1 MFRKNHHL
9 SEGPTA
15 QGQRTVA
22 FDWGFTAVSLT
33 AQQRLVIWRVMISLK
48 LIKIS
53 FSEYN
58 IFLNH
63 KNTQQFLKTM
73 ATDWLQ
79 DLLWVPRCG
88 GWVYLLREWTKVKIQ
103 VLRSAFP
110 HATKYPEIKFSLT
123 LAITT
128 FSFPKTINYDHLFFS
143 DIPVLQ

>member
-1 MFRKNHHL
+1 MFRENHHL

-15 QGQRTVA
+15 QRLRTQGQQRTAA

-53 FSEYN
+53 FSEYD

-73 ATDWLQ
+73 ATD
-79 DLLWVPRCG
+79 
-88 GWVYLLREWTKVKIQ
+88 
-103 VLRSAFP
+103 
-110 HATKYPEIKFSLT
+110 
-123 LAITT
+123 
-128 FSFPKTINYDHLFFS
+128 
-143 DIPVLQ
+143 